1 MKNGQ
6 NPTYIAL
13 FERRNKPQNMLTF
26 SEALPIWL
34 VIRSTP
40 KYIVYASRKVFRHMP
55 ESLETVNSGGFGNQS
70 AILLRDITTVLKFR
84 DILDCYVH
92 SVLL

>member
-1 MKNGQ
+1 
-6 NPTYIAL
+6 
-13 FERRNKPQNMLTF
+13 
-26 SEALPIWL
+26 
-34 VIRSTP
+34 
-40 KYIVYASRKVFRHMP
+40 MP

-84 DILDCYVH
+84 DVLDCYVH